1 MNVQSESQRTWV
13 SHEDKFCGE
22 NAAGCAT
29 RNTIMMIDQI
39 SGLWEHRP
47 FEPFEIALADGSVHL
62 IENPKWMMIS
72 ADERTLTYVNR
83 EGPSHRLAT
92 HLITRVS
99 ERSAAKRKSGGR
111 KRA

>member
-1 MNVQSESQRTWV
+1 
-13 SHEDKFCGE
+13 
-22 NAAGCAT
+22 
-29 RNTIMMIDQI
+29 MMIDQI
-39 SGLWEHRP
+39 SELWEHRP

-83 EGPSHRLAT
+83 EGPSHKLAT
-92 HLITRVS
+92 QFITRVS
-99 ERSAAKRKSGGR
+99 ERRNEKPKRGGR